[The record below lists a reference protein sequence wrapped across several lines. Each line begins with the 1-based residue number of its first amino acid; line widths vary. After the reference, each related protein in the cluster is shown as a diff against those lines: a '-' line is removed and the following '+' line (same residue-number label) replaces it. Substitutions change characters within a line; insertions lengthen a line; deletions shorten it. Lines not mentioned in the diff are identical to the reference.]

1 MNENFQAEIAAEV
14 ERISALPLDEQ
25 PAAFAELRDQLEK
38 ALNQSAQDADE

>member
-38 ALNQSAQDADE
+38 ALNQSAQDSAE